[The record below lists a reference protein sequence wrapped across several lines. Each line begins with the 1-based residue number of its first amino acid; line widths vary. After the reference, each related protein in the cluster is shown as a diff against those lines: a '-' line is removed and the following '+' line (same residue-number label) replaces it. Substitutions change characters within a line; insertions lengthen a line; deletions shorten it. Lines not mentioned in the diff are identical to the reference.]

1 MNEKR
6 AVMTKSNAQRIAEG
20 IAWGVF
26 IVGLCIVIWS
36 LGQLIEKL
44 FLTIGGWLF

>member
-1 MNEKR
+1 MQQRR
-6 AVMTKSNAQRIAEG
+6 AVTVIEAIFNGTIWAA
-20 IAWGVF
+20 F
-26 IVGLCIVIWS
+26 ISGTCLVIWS